1 MRLVSGAAW
10 ATLVAHFGVATEGD
24 GTQGAGGEGE
34 LGPLDY
40 LG

>member
-10 ATLVAHFGVATEGD
+10 ATLVAHFGVAKEGD